1 MNYMVFGAFI
11 PRFSLIIVQIYDFL
25 SNNARKNAKNCNI
38 YITFYD
44 FICNFAPKFRF
55 IVINEQKKET
65 ITGVR
70 EHHDY

>member
-1 MNYMVFGAFI
+1 M
-11 PRFSLIIVQIYDFL
+11 
-25 SNNARKNAKNCNI
+25 
-38 YITFYD
+38 TFYD

-65 ITGVR
+65 ITGVG